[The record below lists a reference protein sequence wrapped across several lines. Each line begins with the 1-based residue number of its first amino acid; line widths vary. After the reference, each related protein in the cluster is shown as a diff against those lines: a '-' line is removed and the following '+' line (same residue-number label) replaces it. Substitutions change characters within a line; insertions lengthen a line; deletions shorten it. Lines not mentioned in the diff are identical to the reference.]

1 MAVPIAVI
9 DAFTDEAFRGNPAAV
24 CLLDAPAPEGW
35 MQQVAAEMN
44 LSETAFLV
52 PRGDV
57 SHDLRWFTPAA
68 EVALCGHA
76 TLAAAH
82 HLGGA
87 GTFHTLSGVLTCT
100 PVGDGWIEMD
110 FPALPAVAVA
120 TDGALSRALGTTE
133 VYGVHRSQFDLL
145 VELGSAGDVRGLR
158 PDVRAL
164 GALDARAVIVT
175 APGDRPGLDC
185 VSRVFAPNVGVDEDP
200 VTGSAHCALAPFWA
214 SRLGRTS
221 LVGEQASARGGT
233 VRMTL
238 AGDRVRLGGRAV
250 TVWEGRLLAA
260 P

>member
-1 MAVPIAVI
+1 
-9 DAFTDEAFRGNPAAV
+9 
-24 CLLDAPAPEGW
+24 

-52 PRGDV
+52 PRTDAG
-57 SHDLRWFTPAA
+57 HDLRWFTPAA

-82 HLGGA
+82 HLGGE

-100 PVGDGWIEMD
+100 PAGDGWIEMD
-110 FPALPAVAVA
+110 FPALSSVAIA
-120 TDGALSRALGTTE
+120 TDDALGRALGTTE
-133 VYGVHRSQFDLL
+133 LYGVHRSQFDLL

-175 APGDRPGLDC
+175 APGDRSGLDC

-200 VTGSAHCALAPFWA
+200 VTGSAHCALAPYWA